1 MGEPDALAREWV
13 LRRALLAASHDGPDP
28 GQQLARIE
36 GFGEI
41 IIRAAF
47 QTLDAVVVLSEGG
60 QHQDRCA
67 ALLTQSFARSQPV
80 FAGHHHIEH
89 DQIER
94 MSCALS
100 VHLCGTFGDRGSHAV
115 PFEIA

>member
-1 MGEPDALAREWV
+1 MP
-13 LRRALLAASHDGPDP
+13 
-28 GQQLARIE
+28 
-36 GFGEI
+36 FGEI